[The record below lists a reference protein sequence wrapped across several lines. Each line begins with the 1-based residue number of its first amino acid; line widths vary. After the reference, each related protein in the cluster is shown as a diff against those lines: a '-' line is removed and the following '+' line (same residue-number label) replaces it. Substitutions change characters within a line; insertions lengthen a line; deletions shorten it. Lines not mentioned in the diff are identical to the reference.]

1 MNHLLAA
8 EEMHSTNGHLIFS
21 VVLIV
26 VLVAGLAFFLVVL
39 AIQLGKIANMLEG
52 ASELVATINMDA
64 EAIVP
69 GLEHINRTGGT
80 VAGALPLLYG
90 FAERIIRGVSPN
102 PKRDHVARPAMGVR
116 GSRLME
122 AVGYNPTGK
131 AGGGHGG
138 H

>member
-8 EEMHSTNGHLIFS
+8 EEMHSTNAHLIFS
-21 VVLIV
+21 VALIV

-39 AIQLGKIANMLEG
+39 SIQLGKIADMLEG
-52 ASELVATINMDA
+52 ASELVGQINSDA

-102 PKRDHVARPAMGVR
+102 PKRDHVARPAMGQR
-116 GSRLME
+116 RSRLHE
-122 AVGYNPTGK
+122 AVGYTPTGTS
-131 AGGGHGG
+131 GGHGHG

>member
-1 MNHLLAA
+1 MNHLLAV
-8 EEMHSTNGHLIFS
+8 EEMHSTNAHLIFS

-39 AIQLGKIANMLEG
+39 SIQLGKIADMLEG
-52 ASELVATINMDA
+52 ASELVAQINQDA

-116 GSRLME
+116 GNRLME
-122 AVGYNPTGK
+122 AVGYNPSGKTGS
-131 AGGGHGG
+131 GHG

>member
-1 MNHLLAA
+1 MNLLAA
-8 EEMHSTNGHLIFS
+8 ETVGSTNAHLVFT
-21 VVLIV
+21 VVLVV

-39 AIQLGKIANMLEG
+39 SIQLSKIADMLEG
-52 ASELVATINMDA
+52 ANDLVAQINYDA

-102 PKRDHVARPAMGVR
+102 PKRDHVARPAMGIR
-116 GSRLME
+116 GSRLMQ
-122 AVGYNPTGK
+122 AVGYDPTGK
-131 AGGGHGG
+131 GGGHG

>member
-1 MNHLLAA
+1 MNLSAA
-8 EEMHSTNGHLIFS
+8 EEMHSTNGHLIFT
-21 VVLIV
+21 VALAV

-39 AIQLGKIANMLEG
+39 SIQLSKIADKLEG
-52 ASELVATINMDA
+52 ANELVGQINYDA
-64 EAIVP
+64 EVIVP

-90 FAERIIRGVSPN
+90 FAERIIKGVSPI

-116 GSRLME
+116 GNRLME
-122 AVGYNPTGK
+122 AVGYNPTGRK
-131 AGGGHGG
+131 SSGGHGG

>member
-1 MNHLLAA
+1 MNLLAA
-8 EEMHSTNGHLIFS
+8 EEMHSTNGHLIFT
-21 VVLIV
+21 VALVV

-39 AIQLGKIANMLEG
+39 SIQLGKIADMLEG
-52 ASELVATINMDA
+52 ANELVAQINYDA

-102 PKRDHVARPAMGVR
+102 PTRPHVARPAMGIR
-116 GSRLME
+116 GNRLTE

-131 AGGGHGG
+131 SGGGHG